1 LFFVGRDLVKKLSPK
16 FTQYH
21 LTFDN
26 LCRIFCLLFLSIS
39 GGFILPG
46 KRNGWPSVQAETMGR
61 RDATPQ
67 QASVCFA
74 FPLPSALLKQR
85 TRVFATDAH
94 PLSPHDR
101 S

>member
-1 LFFVGRDLVKKLSPK
+1 LFFAGRDLVKKLSPK
-16 FTQYH
+16 FRRYH

-26 LCRIFCLLFLSIS
+26 LYLIFGLLSLRIQ

-46 KRNGWPSVQAETMGR
+46 KRIVWPSAPAETMGR
-61 RDATPQ
+61 RHATPQ
-67 QASVCFA
+67 QAAVCFA
-74 FPLPSALLKQR
+74 FPLPLALLNQR
-85 TRVFATDAH
+85 PRVFATDAH